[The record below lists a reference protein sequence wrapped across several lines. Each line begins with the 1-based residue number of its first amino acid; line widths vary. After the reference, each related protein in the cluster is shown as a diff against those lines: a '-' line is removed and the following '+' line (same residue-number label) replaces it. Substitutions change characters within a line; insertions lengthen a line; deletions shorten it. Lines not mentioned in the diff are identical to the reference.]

1 MFGYIIYSGR
11 CIEMHLP
18 YIAQAME
25 SNKDEF
31 TMILVSLELKQDKR
45 SLKDFSVNV

>member
-1 MFGYIIYSGR
+1 MSGYIIYSGR

-18 YIAQAME
+18 YIAQATE

-31 TMILVSLELKQDKR
+31 TVILVSLELKQDKR
-45 SLKDFSVNV
+45 NLKDFSVNI